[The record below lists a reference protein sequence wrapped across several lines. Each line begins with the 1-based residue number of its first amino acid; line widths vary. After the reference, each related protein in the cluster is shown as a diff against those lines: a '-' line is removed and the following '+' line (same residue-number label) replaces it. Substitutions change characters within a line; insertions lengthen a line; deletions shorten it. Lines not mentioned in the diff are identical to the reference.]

1 MLTYSQIQLK
11 NQFHCLL
18 EINQRYQWRLF
29 RIQIFSEKIK
39 ESDKE
44 VGVLEDKINNSLL
57 YVPNIIHNSVPIGK
71 TEKDNVVVREYGK
84 YFKVELSVLNNSSNR
99 VDFIPENIEVN
110 VNGDVRKKEKY
121 KQLSFEE
128 YKLKAERRQAF
139 QQGLVS
145 GLQGFSEGM
154 AGNTYST
161 STSTNWD
168 NGYPHITTTTTQSYS
183 PALANIQRQQNQKN
197 LNEMQEVGIEE
208 MKFISEGYLKN
219 HTIFPNTS
227 LEGYILIPY
236 HRKVT
241 DIDLVVRIGNKEF
254 DFSNVKEHNNIW
266 FSWRELEFK

>member
-1 MLTYSQIQLK
+1 MKKLILLLLFVPLFSFGQDVKVEEYFEDGNKVIEKTWSEG
-11 NQFHCLL
+11 NQTKTLIETIEDEASGF
-18 EINQRYQWRLF
+18 RYFLNDNG
-29 RIQIFSEKIK
+29 I
-39 ESDKE
+39 E
-44 VGVLEDKINNSLL
+44 VGVFF
-57 YVPNIIHNSVPIGK
+57 Y
-71 TEKDNVVVREYGK
+71 VVREYGK

-254 DFSNVKEHNNIW
+254 DFSNDKWH
-266 FSWRELEFK
+266 